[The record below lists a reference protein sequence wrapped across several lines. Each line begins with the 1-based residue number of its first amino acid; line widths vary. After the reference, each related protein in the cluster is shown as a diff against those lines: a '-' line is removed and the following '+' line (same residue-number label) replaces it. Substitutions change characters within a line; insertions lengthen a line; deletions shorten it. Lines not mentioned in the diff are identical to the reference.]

1 MAGKAVKRD
10 TDDAIGGWTACMR
23 PDRCSCAFREA
34 KEARQKQR
42 DKEIALL
49 LAG

>member
-1 MAGKAVKRD
+1 MCSVRQRKVTWHFCLKNCWVKAPGKSKV
-10 TDDAIGGWTACMR
+10 AC
-23 PDRCSCAFREA
+23 REA
-34 KEARQKQR
+34 KQARQKQR

>member
-1 MAGKAVKRD
+1 MWHVTLRGLLHAK
-10 TDDAIGGWTACMR
+10 
-23 PDRCSCAFREA
+23 PDRGMSAFREA

>member
-1 MAGKAVKRD
+1 MCAESDMVM
-10 TDDAIGGWTACMR
+10 DA
-23 PDRCSCAFREA
+23 SREA

-49 LAG
+49 LAGWEAVPMLQRLLP